1 MRSVLIASSKGGC
14 GKTTVATNLA
24 AYFAQRGRNT
34 VMIDADQQGSALRWC
49 AERPDSVPGVLGMAA
64 SRNVLDRVPDDSERL
79 IIDSAAG
86 SNVEQLS
93 RWLEH
98 VDAVVVPIL
107 PSSFD
112 LNATEPFL
120 ASLARVPRIKRGKL
134 PVALVGNRLKPWTRA
149 SQEALTDVRELP
161 FPLIG
166 QLRDSQAYV
175 LLAGL
180 GKGIF
185 DYHSELVRGHQ
196 KDWNKLLRWLRRN
209 AT

>member
-24 AYFAQRGRNT
+24 AYFAQRGRHT
-34 VMIDADQQGSALRWC
+34 VLIDADHQGSALRWC
-49 AERPDSVPGVLGMAA
+49 AERPDNVPGVLGMAA
-64 SRNVLDRVPDDSERL
+64 SRHVLDRVPDDSDRL

-86 SNVEQLS
+86 SSVAQLS
-93 RWLEH
+93 HWLEH
-98 VDAVVVPIL
+98 VDAVVVPVL

-112 LNATEPFL
+112 LSATVPFL
-120 ASLARVPRIKRGKL
+120 ESLAQVSRIKRGKL
-134 PVALVGNRLKPWTRA
+134 PVAVIGNRLKPWTRA
-149 SQEALTDVRELP
+149 SQEAVAEVRELP
-161 FPLIG
+161 FPLLG

-185 DYHSELVRGHQ
+185 DYHSELVRSHQ
-196 KDWNKLLRWLRRN
+196 QDWNKLQRWLRRSG
-209 AT
+209 T

>member
-24 AYFAQRGRNT
+24 AHFAQRGRNT
-34 VMIDADQQGSALRWC
+34 VVIDADLQGSALRWC
-49 AERPDSVPGVLGMAA
+49 AERPDTVPGVLGMAA
-64 SRNVLDRVPDDSERL
+64 SRNVLDRVPGDSERL

-86 SNVEQLS
+86 SSVEQLG

-98 VDAVVVPIL
+98 VDAVVVPVL

-112 LNATEPFL
+112 LSATAAFL
-120 ASLARVPRIKRGKL
+120 DALAKVPRVKRGKL
-134 PVALVGNRLKPWTRA
+134 PVALIGNRLKPWTRA
-149 SQEALTDVRELP
+149 SQDAVTEVRELP
-161 FPLIG
+161 FPLLG

-185 DYHSELVRGHQ
+185 DYHSELVQGHQ
-196 KDWNKLLRWLRRN
+196 KDWNKLLRWLRRSG
-209 AT
+209 T